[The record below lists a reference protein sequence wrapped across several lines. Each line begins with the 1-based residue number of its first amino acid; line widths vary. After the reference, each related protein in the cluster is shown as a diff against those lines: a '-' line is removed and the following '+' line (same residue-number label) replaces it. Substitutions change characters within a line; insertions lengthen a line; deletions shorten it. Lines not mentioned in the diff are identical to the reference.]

1 VNMDKRIAYFAGCTA
16 NFVDPEVGEAAVQVL
31 QRNGFQVV
39 APDLE
44 CCSIGRLSYG
54 GRGTF
59 LRRARANVRRLAEA
73 DCDVV
78 TTCTSCALALKRE
91 YPRLLGTPEAERVAQ
106 RTYDIMEYL
115 VRLRA
120 RGVLDTEFQPI
131 RLHIAYHAPCHLK
144 VLGQEAIDSRLE
156 LLRLIPGL
164 IVTHIDKG
172 CCGMGGTFGFKR
184 SNYPSSMAIGQALFD
199 AIREALPDMVVT
211 ECPGCKLQIEQGT
224 GLSVSHPILIIKQA
238 YAVQVC
244 GLRGESPWLHYEER
258 RRRLS
263 ICV

>member
-1 VNMDKRIAYFAGCTA
+1 VKMDKRIAYFAGCTA

-39 APDLE
+39 APDFE

-59 LRRARANVRRLAEA
+59 LRRARANVCRLTEA

-91 YPRLLGTPEAERVAQ
+91 YPRLLGTQEAERVAQ

-115 VRLRA
+115 AVLRA
-120 RGVLDTEFQPI
+120 HGLLDTEFQPV
-131 RLHIAYHAPCHLK
+131 RPHIAYHAPCHLK
-144 VLGQEAIDSRLE
+144 VLGQEVIDSRLE

-164 IVTHIDKG
+164 TVTHIDRG

-184 SNYPSSMAIGQALFD
+184 SNYPFSMAIGQALFD
-199 AIREALPDMVVT
+199 GIREALPDMVVT

-224 GLSVSHPILIIKQA
+224 KLPVSHPILIMKQA
-238 YAVQVC
+238 Y
-244 GLRGESPWLHYEER
+244 GL
-258 RRRLS
+258 
-263 ICV
+263 

>member
-1 VNMDKRIAYFAGCTA
+1 MKSDKRIAYFAGCTA
-16 NFVDPEVGEAAVQVL
+16 NFVEPEVGKALVQVL
-31 QRNGFQVV
+31 QRNGFHVV
-39 APDLE
+39 MPDLE

-59 LRRARANVRRLAEA
+59 LRKAMANVRRLAEA

-91 YPRLLGTPEAERVAQ
+91 YPRLLGTQEAERVAQ

-115 VRLRA
+115 VGLRA
-120 RGVLDTEFQPI
+120 RGVLDTEFQPV

-164 IVTHIDKG
+164 TVTHIDRG

-184 SNYPSSMAIGQALFD
+184 SNYSSSMAIGQPLFD

-224 GLSVSHPILIIKQA
+224 GLSVSHPILIMKQA
-238 YAVQVC
+238 YAVQSC
-244 GLRGESPWLHYEER
+244 GALRREPVAS
-258 RRRLS
+258 S
-263 ICV
+263 